1 MAQDKV
7 RQAIEYFE
15 EELRRGGL
23 RISKIILFGSQA
35 HDNATAESDIDLV
48 VISDDFAGK
57 TIFERA
63 RLLKEADARTI
74 KKFMVPLD
82 VIMMTA
88 EEFGRETSIVSQ
100 YAEKGEVVYAA

>member
-7 RQAIEYFE
+7 IEAIGYFE

-23 RISKIILFGSQA
+23 RVSKIILFGSQA
-35 HDNATAESDIDLV
+35 QGDATAESDIDLV

-57 TIFERA
+57 SIFERA

-88 EEFGRETSIVSQ
+88 EEFGRETSIISL
-100 YAEKGEVVYAA
+100 YAENGKVVYAA